1 MRCTQC
7 ECLNLEDS
15 TVCFNCGMALVR
27 SDSLYAS
34 PGASLEESRKG
45 FRPVWILWGCGGLV
59 LFLILLLGSCFL
71 VAKAGMAVGDREFRP
86 VVESYLAKV
95 RARDYSGAY
104 RAFGTEMHKVVKEED
119 YVPLEAGIQERLG
132 DIKTKSVQFVQ
143 TGMDTKGRWGRIVY
157 ACEFKHGNGTLAI
170 SMRKTGDSWEIAE
183 IRYNSPILLES
194 LKSKNVPK
202 S

>member
-1 MRCTQC
+1 
-7 ECLNLEDS
+7 L
-15 TVCFNCGMALVR
+15 
-27 SDSLYAS
+27 LYAS
-34 PGASLEESRKG
+34 PEASLTESGKG
-45 FRPVWILWGCGGLV
+45 FRPIWILWGCGGLA
-59 LFLILLLGSCFL
+59 LLLILLLGSCFL

-86 VVESYLAKV
+86 AVESYLAKV

-104 RAFGTEMHKVVKEED
+104 RGFGTEMQKVVKEED

-143 TGMDTKGRWGRIVY
+143 TGVDTKGRWERVVY
-157 ACEFKHGNGTLAI
+157 TCEFERANGTLAI
-170 SMRKTGDSWEIAE
+170 SMRKAGDSWEIAE

-202 S
+202 P